1 MGYRSAAALT
11 VTLLF
16 IATTR
21 AEAQRQRYKI
31 GGGAGFASLKNTG
44 VDLGWGVIAGGG
56 LGFRFNDNYSLE
68 TGLNFT
74 RSDQAFDILGLPVEE
89 GQGVVPVYRL
99 EANRYHL
106 DGTFYFHIGRRLPFH
121 PFVFAG
127 GGLERREEKRINF
140 HYTYDENN
148 LVTDVT
154 EEVVFDTTEYEPEAH
169 FGAGFDIYVL
179 YNVAARMEVRLW
191 LPQTIDKRTQAF
203 FFTASYYF

>member
-1 MGYRSAAALT
+1 MSYRSVAALS
-11 VTLLF
+11 VALVL
-16 IATTR
+16 IATGR

-31 GGGAGFASLKNTG
+31 GGGAGFASLKNTDI
-44 VDLGWGVIAGGG
+44 DLGWGVIVGGG
-56 LGFRFNDNYSLE
+56 LGFRFTDNYSLE
-68 TGLNFT
+68 VGANFT
-74 RSDQAFDILGLPVEE
+74 RSNRNFDILGLPVEDN
-89 GQGVVPVYRL
+89 QGIPAYQD

-127 GGLERREEKRINF
+127 AGVERREEKRTNF

-154 EEVVFDTTEYEPEAH
+154 EEVVFDTTEYEPEGH

-179 YNVAARMEVRLW
+179 YNVAARVEVRLW
-191 LPQTIDKRTQAF
+191 LPQTIEKRTQAF
-203 FFTASYYF
+203 YFTASYYF